1 MRVPLLAALLS
12 CFALTACMG
21 GGADTQTLD
30 APDAAQ
36 TAPAQTASAATV
48 DKIEIPVGTPEARV
62 LQLLGPA
69 DAVESGGD
77 GRTLWRYTG
86 KRTEYVYVSNATNV
100 PVLIIGKYER
110 EPNEKSLG
118 LPLMLTL
125 VFDPARKI
133 VDFNFAQI
141 SY

>member
-1 MRVPLLAALLS
+1 MRVHIFVVLLS
-12 CFALTACMG
+12 CFAVTACMG
-21 GGADTQTLD
+21 GGSDTQTLD
-30 APDAAQ
+30 TPAAQ
-36 TAPAQTASAATV
+36 TDSAAAM
-48 DKIEIPVGTPEARV
+48 DKVEIPVGTPESRV

-69 DAVESGGD
+69 DAVENGGD

-86 KRTEYVYVSNATNV
+86 KRSEYVYVSNATNV

-110 EPNEKSLG
+110 APDEKSMG

-133 VDFNFAQI
+133 IDFNFAQI
-141 SY
+141 AF